1 MSEWLAYVM
10 CGVFW
15 YAAGYLAIGLV
26 TEKLWE
32 LWAWH
37 RVGQFWEYGV
47 KKGYHIYY
55 PGLCWF
61 LRWHNGLYGVLRC
74 ILWPV
79 VIPVQLV
86 LRTKVL
92 VKISERRYY

>member
-1 MSEWLAYVM
+1 MSMVMAYVM
-10 CGVFW
+10 AGIFW
-15 YAAGYLAIGLV
+15 YAVGYLAIGLL

-32 LWAWH
+32 FWAWH
-37 RVGQFWEYGV
+37 KVGQFWEYGV
-47 KKGYHIYY
+47 KKGYDIYY
-55 PGLCWF
+55 PGLVWF
-61 LRWHNGLYGVLRC
+61 LRWHNRFYTVVRC

-92 VKISERRYY
+92 LRLCERKYY